1 MITYSRLRMSALG
14 GVIVSLAILASPSA
28 AFAAGGWSP
37 LVVISAS
44 QPSPTASSFAVNS
57 VGNELWVAAP
67 PVVGGYLVQVA
78 QRSIGGTWSPQT
90 TIWSV
95 TNGFITT
102 PTGVS
107 ASIGANNTASAAW
120 LVGGS
125 ILIALRSASGIW
137 QKPVTIATSASGAA
151 ALVAKSDAQG
161 NGIAAWSEFTAAGS
175 IVEAVSWTATGTFGS
190 VVQLSGL
197 GQSEFLPDLGVN
209 ETGTALVVWP
219 QATTFSG
226 SSYQVLSAT
235 RPAGGSWSA
244 ATAVSSII
252 PQANSPRVA
261 LDGSGNAT
269 VVWEQSGTVDAAT
282 RPVGGPWSSSALIET
297 SSLAGPDS
305 AVSDASG
312 NVTAA
317 WAVSDPTTGAAS
329 IHAATRPAGSR
340 WGAPATLGPCAS
352 PCVPNL
358 AASRDGSIAVVG
370 WSPSGPSVNAAV
382 RLGLGT
388 WSSSLVGASNA
399 KLTYL
404 VAGNNAF
411 ASAVWPV
418 GIGVKYHVALDQ
430 SDFR

>member
-1 MITYSRLRMSALG
+1 MSALG

-28 AFAAGGWSP
+28 AFAAGSWSP
-37 LVVISAS
+37 VVVISAS

-78 QRSIGGTWSPQT
+78 QRSFGGTWSPPT

-107 ASIGANNTASAAW
+107 ASIGANNTASTAW

-137 QKPVTIATSASGAA
+137 QKPVTIATSGSGAA
-151 ALVAKSDAQG
+151 ALVAHADAQG
-161 NGIAAWSEFTAAGS
+161 NGVAAWSEFTAAGS
-175 IVEAVSWTATGTFGS
+175 IVEAVSWTASGTFGT

-197 GQSEFLPDLGVN
+197 GQSAFLPDLAVT
-209 ETGTALVVWP
+209 ETGTAVVVWP
-219 QATTFSG
+219 QTTTFGG

-244 ATAVSSII
+244 ATSVSSIV

-261 LDGSGNAT
+261 LDGSGDAT
-269 VVWEQSGTVDAAT
+269 VVWGQSGTVDAAA
-282 RPVGGPWSSSALIET
+282 RPVGGAWSSPALIET

-305 AVSDASG
+305 VASDASG

-317 WAVSDPTTGAAS
+317 WAISDPTTGAVL
-329 IHAATRPAGSR
+329 IHAATRPAGSAWR
-340 WGAPATLGPCAS
+340 APATLGPCAS
-352 PCVPNL
+352 SCGLNL

-370 WSPSGPSVNAAV
+370 WSPSGSSVNAAV
-382 RLGLGT
+382 RLGAGA

-411 ASAVWPV
+411 ASAAWPV

-430 SDFR
+430 SDYR